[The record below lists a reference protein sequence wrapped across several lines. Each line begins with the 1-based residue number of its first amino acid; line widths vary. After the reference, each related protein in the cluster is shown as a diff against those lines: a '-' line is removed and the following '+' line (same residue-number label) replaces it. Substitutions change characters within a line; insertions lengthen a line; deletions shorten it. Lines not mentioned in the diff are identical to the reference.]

1 MVHVGGKFSLQ
12 STRLLCC
19 NHAPEMLFVK
29 NVMSDF
35 FSKGE
40 SVQIDIVVQD
50 VFVDNDVVKV
60 IAKFPKRAEGV
71 VVCFQARDVVC
82 FQARDRED
90 FESQMRFSNEVDV
103 NGDTF
108 AKGESIS

>member
-1 MVHVGGKFSLQ
+1 VVHVSGKFSLQ

-40 SVQIDIVVQD
+40 SVKIDVGVQD
-50 VFVDNDVVKV
+50 VFVDNDIVTVT
-60 IAKFPKRAEGV
+60 AEFPKRAEGV
-71 VVCFQARDVVC
+71 VVCFQARDG
-82 FQARDRED
+82 ED
-90 FESQMRFSNEVDV
+90 FESQVRFSNEVDV

-108 AKGESIS
+108 AEGKRIS